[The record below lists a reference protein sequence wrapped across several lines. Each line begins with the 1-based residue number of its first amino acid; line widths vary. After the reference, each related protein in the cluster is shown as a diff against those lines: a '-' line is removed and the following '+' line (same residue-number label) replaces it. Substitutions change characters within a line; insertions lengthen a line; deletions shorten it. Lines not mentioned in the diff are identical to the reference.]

1 MKGTFNIV
9 TRALERAPYW
19 QKVIRESGWEL
30 SCAGA
35 RWLDFMHVKPEEED
49 KQLREAIQS
58 LVDVRGGDKAA
69 PMGKSDIQAEGCKED
84 RNCTDVAGFCV
95 GRKSNYSQRLYAQAC
110 EDLKVPM
117 LYSADSFAD
126 EIPVSPL
133 PSVPCLWYP
142 PCPSFPVP

>member
-58 LVDVRGGDKAA
+58 VVEIRGG
-69 PMGKSDIQAEGCKED
+69 
-84 RNCTDVAGFCV
+84 
-95 GRKSNYSQRLYAQAC
+95 
-110 EDLKVPM
+110 
-117 LYSADSFAD
+117 
-126 EIPVSPL
+126 
-133 PSVPCLWYP
+133 
-142 PCPSFPVP
+142 